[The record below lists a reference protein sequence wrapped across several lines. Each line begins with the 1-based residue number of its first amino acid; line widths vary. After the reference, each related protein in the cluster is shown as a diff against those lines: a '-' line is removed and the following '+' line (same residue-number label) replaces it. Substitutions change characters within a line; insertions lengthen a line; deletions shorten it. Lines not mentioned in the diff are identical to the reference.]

1 MSFQVTVDLDSGF
14 VHLVYEDEVDLAERI
29 AARDEVFELRA
40 QHNLVRSLVETQNS
54 NMNLST
60 RDIIEFAKTFPK
72 NLPSNY
78 HVAVVVSP
86 TDNVDIL
93 LENLASTKG
102 LAIRAFKDRESA
114 LKWLL
119 AF

>member
-1 MSFQVTVDLDSGF
+1 MSYHVSVDLDRGF
-14 VHLVYEDEVDLAERI
+14 VHLVYTGEIKLEERI
-29 AARDEVFELRA
+29 AARDKVFELRA
-40 QHNLVRSLVETQNS
+40 QHDLTRSLVETQDS

-72 NLPSNY
+72 DLPSNY
-78 HVAVVVSP
+78 HVAVVVGP
-86 TDNVDIL
+86 ADDVDIL

-102 LAIRAFKDRESA
+102 LAIRAFKDLDSA
-114 LKWLL
+114 LRWLL